1 MIYKCKTE
9 VVEEENTSYKEIALT
24 FPSDYDKENPLT
36 MQKGQMRLLDL
47 QIEKAKA
54 EGNDDLINQLNAGRT
69 QMQNQGVSLVG
80 QLQQYNQMS

>member
-80 QLQQYNQMS
+80 

>member
-1 MIYKCKTE
+1 MPVRTLIYKFRTE
-9 VVEEENTSYKEIALT
+9 VAEEENTSYKEIALT

-54 EGNDDLINQLNAGRT
+54 EGNDDLINQLN
-69 QMQNQGVSLVG
+69 
-80 QLQQYNQMS
+80 

>member
-1 MIYKCKTE
+1 LIYKCKTE

-54 EGNDDLINQLNAGRT
+54 EGNDDLINQLNAGKT
-69 QMQNQGVSLVG
+69 QMQSQGVSLVG
-80 QLQQYNQMS
+80 